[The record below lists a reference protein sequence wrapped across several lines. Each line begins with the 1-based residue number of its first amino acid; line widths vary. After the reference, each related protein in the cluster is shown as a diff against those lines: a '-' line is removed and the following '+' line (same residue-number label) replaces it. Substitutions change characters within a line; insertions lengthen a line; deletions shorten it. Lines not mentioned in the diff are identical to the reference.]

1 MFVSSTKKGAAIY
14 NGLIFLAIATG
25 AVVLGLALVSFKKDP
40 KNPENL
46 KASLNLGKKK

>member
-1 MFVSSTKKGAAIY
+1 MFVSSSKKGAMVWNIA
-14 NGLIFLAIATG
+14 IFLGLATA